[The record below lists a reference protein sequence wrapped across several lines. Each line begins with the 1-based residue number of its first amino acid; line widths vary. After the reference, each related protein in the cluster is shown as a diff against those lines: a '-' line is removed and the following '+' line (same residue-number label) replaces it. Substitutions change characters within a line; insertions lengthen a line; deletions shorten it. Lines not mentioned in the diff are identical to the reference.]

1 MRIFLAL
8 LFILSPYAVH
18 AENLQVFS
26 KIVLRTGAGL
36 YENTGTNKGS
46 AVSTG
51 GFNFQYVHFLNDRL
65 AFGFGYMAQF
75 DLNSSGVPISGL
87 ELLGRIYLK
96 DRASR
101 VVQKENWGEY
111 IFQRNWNPYVSTLY
125 GKRQFY
131 LGADLESLDPTKSL
145 SGDYNVIN
153 IGLGGDL
160 RLNSSFE
167 FNMEVSTSAF
177 SFAGSDPR
185 VQIKENVFWMGLNYV
200 F

>member
-1 MRIFLAL
+1 MRILLAVL
-8 LFILSPYAVH
+8 LTFSSSLAYA
-18 AENLQVFS
+18 EDLQVFS

-36 YENTGTNKGS
+36 YENSGTNKGS

-75 DLNSSGVPISGL
+75 DLSSSGVPISGL

-101 VVQKENWGEY
+101 VVQKESWGEY
-111 IFQRNWNPYVSTLY
+111 IYQRNWNPYLSTLY

-145 SGDYNVIN
+145 AGDYNVIN
-153 IGLGGDL
+153 VGFGGDL

-185 VQIKENVFWMGLNYV
+185 VQIKENVLWIGLNYV